1 MYNFQCTILNRATD
15 NFADVLVTH
24 AKDLGCQRCSYFCS
38 QGRRIYRLPD
48 RLLDYCCCT
57 TYSESLKCRKCIIVF
72 VTSTLDRW
80 AIDGKVSKR
89 VNKNINVEMGFSH
102 KQMGKTILKLFVW
115 HPFWKPCLL
124 DIINDVLVT
133 RRIGEHSHQ
142 CLMCLW
148 PVHYDVVWVFSYR
161 PHVAIKCLFQLHK
174 SVGKPWGNP
183 KEKHSVGNK
192 NGYSRWSN
200 VSGTTSQEQSR

>member
-1 MYNFQCTILNRATD
+1 MYYFQWTILTRATD

-38 QGRRIYRLPD
+38 QGRRIYRFPD

-57 TYSESLKCRKCIIVF
+57 TYSESLKRRKCIIVF

-124 DIINDVLVT
+124 DIIREEQWCTSYPQDRRTFTSVFDV
-133 RRIGEHSHQ
+133 
-142 CLMCLW
+142 
-148 PVHYDVVWVFSYR
+148 F
-161 PHVAIKCLFQLHK
+161 VACTLRCGVNLFVP
-174 SVGKPWGNP
+174 STCC
-183 KEKHSVGNK
+183 
-192 NGYSRWSN
+192 Y
-200 VSGTTSQEQSR
+200 